1 MNITIILF
9 LVFGFFL
16 IRWLVKSFNH
26 NHFVGMLA
34 GMLACM
40 TLIYCIV
47 PVLLLLLKDLIL
59 ANNIVYGFD
68 DLYTFIF
75 RSTNHT
81 NYIRLFL
88 NFTIGIFGLYLG
100 YKSSRGNTKTD
111 YSFDGTCYFRR
122 LFYKVAFYS
131 LIIGGFSLMVYVYA
145 LGGLGASL
153 TMGNQLRG
161 FSSEVQVDSFL
172 TLFKV
177 PATIIQ
183 LAFYVSAVSYFTPKW
198 KFHGNFIIMVI
209 SLILTIIYMLINAG
223 KTNVMILFL
232 FIFFLYFRRTKKN
245 PWPLLLVGMFLSIPL
260 LGMLDYIFDHLAFG
274 DESGVDLNIPFGL
287 SVLMYIRSFSYPFQI
302 ELHISDIVDKYG
314 LLYFQNF
321 ITDPLS
327 FLPGIA
333 FPASFENTSEFF
345 GGYNW
350 REVSGL
356 PNDMLSFGYLNLY
369 YLGTFIHV
377 YVWGKIA
384 GYVDKW
390 MATAPLPSLIRESL
404 GFILAF
410 KAFSHVLSTD
420 WSSIIIDL
428 TLLLLFFIVY
438 KTRHKKSFS
447 YYRLAAN

>member
-1 MNITIILF
+1 MNLTVLLFF
-9 LVFGFFL
+9 LVGFFL
-16 IRWLVKSFNH
+16 TRWLVKSFKH
-26 NHFVGMLA
+26 SHFVGMLA

-40 TLIYCIV
+40 ILVYCII
-47 PVLLLLLKDLIL
+47 PILILLLKDLFWT
-59 ANNIVYGFD
+59 NNIVYGFD
-68 DLYTFIF
+68 DLYSFIF
-75 RSTNHT
+75 GRTKNT
-81 NYIRLFL
+81 NYVRLFI
-88 NFTIGIFGLYLG
+88 NYSVGIIGLYFG
-100 YKSSRGNTKTD
+100 YKSSIGHKKTD
-111 YSFDGTCYFRR
+111 YSFDGTCYYGK
-122 LFYKVAFYS
+122 LFHKVAVYS
-131 LIIGGFSLMVYVYA
+131 LIIGGLSLMVYVYA
-145 LGGLGASL
+145 LGGLGTSL

-183 LAFYVSAVSYFTPKW
+183 LAFYVSAVSFFTPKW
-198 KFHGNFIIMVI
+198 KFPGNLIVMII
-209 SLILTIIYMLINAG
+209 SLLLTIIYMLINAG
-223 KTNVMILFL
+223 KTNVLILFL
-232 FIFFLYFRRTKKN
+232 FIFFLYFRRTRRN
-245 PWPLLLVGMFLSIPL
+245 PWPLLLVGMLLSVPL

-274 DESGVDLNIPFGL
+274 DESGIDSNIPFGL

-302 ELHISDIVDKYG
+302 ELHINDIVDKYG

-327 FLPGIA
+327 FFPGIA

-356 PNDMLSFGYLNLY
+356 PNDILSFGYLNLFFI
-369 YLGTFIHV
+369 GTFIHV
-377 YVWGKIA
+377 YIWGKIA
-384 GYVDKW
+384 GYVDRW
-390 MATAPLPSLIRESL
+390 MATAPLPSFIRESL

-428 TLLLLFFIVY
+428 TLILLFFIVY
-438 KTRHKKSFS
+438 KTRLNNNHAYIKVISS
-447 YYRLAAN
+447 

>member
-1 MNITIILF
+1 MSLSIILF
-9 LVFGFFL
+9 FLVGFFL
-16 IRWLVKSFNH
+16 TSWLVKSFKH

-40 TLIYCIV
+40 VLVYCII
-47 PVLLLLLKDLIL
+47 PILILLLKDSFF

-68 DLYTFIF
+68 ELYSFIF
-75 RSTNHT
+75 RTTKNT
-81 NYIRLFL
+81 NYAILFI
-88 NFTIGIFGLYLG
+88 NFSVGIIGLYLG
-100 YKSSRGNTKTD
+100 YKSVMGNTKTD
-111 YSFDGTCYFRR
+111 YSFDETCYYRTLFR
-122 LFYKVAFYS
+122 KVSLYS
-131 LIIGGFSLMVYVYA
+131 LIIGGLSLIVYVYA
-145 LGGLGASL
+145 LGGLRVSL
-153 TMGNQLRG
+153 AMGNQLRG
-161 FSSEVQVDSFL
+161 FSSEIQVDSFL

-183 LAFYVSAVSYFTPKW
+183 LAFYVSTVSFFTPQW
-198 KFHGNFIIMVI
+198 RFHGNLIVMIT
-209 SLILTIIYMLINAG
+209 SLLLTIVYMLINAG
-223 KTNVMILFL
+223 KTNVMILLL
-232 FIFFLYFRRTKKN
+232 FIFFLYFRRTRRN
-245 PWPLLLVGMFLSIPL
+245 PWPLLLVGMLLSVPL

-274 DESGVDLNIPFGL
+274 DESGVDSNIPFRL
-287 SVLMYIRSFSYPFQI
+287 SVLMYIRSFSYPFQT
-302 ELHISDIVDKYG
+302 ELHINDIVDKYG
-314 LLYFQNF
+314 LLYFQNL

-356 PNDMLSFGYLNLY
+356 PNDILSYGYLNLFFI
-369 YLGTFIHV
+369 GTFIHV

-404 GFILAF
+404 GFVLAF

-428 TLLLLFFIVY
+428 TLILLFIIVY
-438 KTRHKKSFS
+438 KTRLKHI
-447 YYRLAAN
+447 